1 MAGNMDER
9 VVSMEFDN
17 KQFEKN
23 VKTSMKTIDDLKES
37 LDFDDTGKS
46 FDEFTTKCKK
56 FGKDNCFK
64 DVDDSVSKLRKGI
77 GLLGDSAGGLISQ
90 FAEVTKITAMFEM
103 AEAAVNK
110 LKAAVKSFTIEPISQ
125 GFDKYTTKI
134 NSIKTIAN
142 ATGMAAD
149 QVDASLERLNWFTDE
164 TSASFDSMV
173 QNIGK
178 FTSVGKGLDESITAM
193 QGIAAWGYH
202 SGASIQEQNRAM
214 YNLSQALGT
223 GSVKLIDW
231 KSIENAGM
239 ATKEFKE
246 QAIAAAEAA
255 GTLTR
260 KGDKLFAGT
269 GKKAEEVTV
278 ENFNSTLQKGWFS
291 SDVLMSTLKEYGSF
305 ADKVRKYQE
314 EHPQYALASEAMEA
328 MDAERLAKQD
338 AIYEKYLD
346 TWSKNAGKS
355 SAKIKEDVARINKI
369 ANVKER
375 EKEIKAF
382 AKTIGMSYE
391 ETKKALDDLADCEES
406 LGEKAFKSSQQ
417 AKSFSEAIDATK
429 DAVSTGW
436 MKTFQ
441 YIFGGLDKSIELWS
455 DVTEILW
462 DLFAAGASFRN
473 NAFMHWAE
481 EFNGW
486 ADLWNA
492 DEEKGPLGALRNI
505 ANTIIEL
512 KELLGSSFKNVFF
525 PELAKITGE
534 IFGEEDAKT
543 MAKNGLKTT
552 DQLKQWREGN
562 YMGYQIKN
570 VTKGIREFTAKIREF
585 FTNAE
590 NLEKIRTIFT
600 SIATAV
606 KFAVDTVGSFFKS
619 VGDFIKKSGIIQDM
633 LGLVSRI
640 AAKITEIF
648 GKIQKS
654 GFIKNLFGKI
664 SDTFVWLYTTV
675 KRWVNEIKEFFEET
689 GIGQAIRDFFKRIE
703 EFFLGGENDVDETGK
718 KTESGFFR
726 AFGWIKDVKAWF
738 DKINLKDVL
747 YTVRDFI
754 VNFGTLWGAFTA
766 ALNGEEVNSDQLVAS
781 GLPEN
786 LKGAADVFA
795 NVGKALSGVF
805 GFFKSVWEGFTG
817 WLESSGIL
825 PTLRSWWE
833 GISSWFEGIKKDI
846 SENGFFGWIGSVF
859 SGLWQTITGIFS
871 GGDGLE
877 ELEDYATPLSSMVGD
892 GKKKGV
898 FANIVT
904 ALKNA
909 ANGIKKA
916 FNWVKDKFNIVI
928 NWLTEKWQQFTS
940 WLETSGVLP
949 AIRSFWE
956 KVKIFFTNFGEV
968 WAAFKTSL
976 SGQKLDKKALKNS
989 GMDEGLQ
996 GIIETVWGWGNG
1008 IHNAI
1013 EWVKETWGKIT
1024 DWLETSGILPTLRQ
1038 WWSDI
1043 TGWFEGVAKDI
1054 EENGVFGAVSNFFT
1068 GLWEK
1073 ITGLFGGGPNVAEE
1087 AGKAAESAGG
1097 QAGEQEE
1104 TLLSKIFGGFIKNGR
1119 FDLVNGIV
1127 TGISGL
1133 FEIIGSID
1141 WTSISSRIFGVMVDV
1156 INGLNDAC
1164 GRLEIGNIIK
1174 VIQQV
1179 VGAFTGVMIVKTLGD
1194 AFTMVRA
1201 IVKKGKDKS
1210 GLEKFTDLL
1219 AALGTALLQIGISVA
1234 LIAASMWL
1242 ISKIDPDRFDAA
1254 KGVMI
1259 GIGVFLVGF
1268 MLVAYILTRTMG
1280 KDANKLAKTFAAIG
1294 SMFLQ
1299 IAIAVAIMVAAVW
1312 LVTLMLEKDGSIGD
1326 KLRTAL
1332 IIVAGIMVVMAAI
1345 VVLIG
1350 QLTKNVGA
1358 TNIAIGIATF
1368 AGIAILLAVCVAA
1381 ILLLQNVEIGK
1392 AFKVILEIGVLLAM
1406 ITAVLVI
1413 LSKTVKKFNPKML
1426 VGMITMAVML
1436 ALIVAA
1442 FYLLKDVPAG
1452 HLIET
1457 AGAIAIVIGVLVGA
1471 LALCG
1476 VLGTK
1481 ILIGAGVL
1489 AAGLVILAAALL
1501 AVSAMA
1507 TGVMNNCVTFMSS
1520 LAAMSNS
1527 AKLVDLDAIT
1537 TALGVLPIIY
1547 NGLSLVR
1554 HVDTKP
1560 ALELVQAAWDVFT
1573 QLKLASFAAM
1583 LISEKQ
1589 FEKVFG
1595 KDGQGGIL
1603 QMVQTGMSSVTDTGW
1618 KASALGRSV
1627 NTLAENLKL
1636 IGQAGAD
1643 LSKDAGGKTLEEGI
1657 HTVKD
1662 KLGEIQEIVQMAIS
1676 MSTIGEDGT
1685 IDEDFLTKFSVGVG
1699 NIGAALKL
1707 YNEALA
1713 TFEKEGENGAE
1724 GIEASE
1730 LATSVS
1736 TEAISKALQSVM
1748 AVLGSATFDQSQIQ
1762 EVEKWAGL
1770 DTGTNGG
1777 TLFAL
1782 GLTNIATAM
1791 TSFAKSATEF
1801 NSDDVDK
1808 AIESLDKLADIKG
1821 KFETNSPA
1829 DYKEMMDGVSEWGDG
1844 GSFQTAISG
1853 MGTAISAF
1861 GTSVQNLP
1869 SNAVKQAT
1877 NALDTLAVI
1886 YEKLKGEGTVE
1897 SYLAKIGSL
1906 TIGGSETTVQGVE
1919 TTFQGFAAGI
1929 SKLADGLAAFS
1940 AALTDKDIG
1949 YDQGKVD
1956 AAVKILQDMTKIET
1970 ELKSVKVD
1978 GNWWH
1983 DLLFGENGIKK
1994 LGENMAG
2001 LGSRLATFSQELAAA
2016 GGFDIDVE
2024 GDLWKNIS
2032 GVITFLADIQAQM
2045 NNLVWS
2051 SETYDDE
2058 TGQMMG
2064 YVNTAGYTI
2073 TDLANG
2079 LDKIREAMVR
2089 FNEAM
2094 QKTYDAGNG
2103 GYKLGS
2109 WDTSNFENIK
2119 SVITFLKD
2127 ISVDLKTA
2135 GLENNKFYDLE
2146 NLGNDMQQ
2154 MFNKL
2159 DNSKMGEFLTKLQ
2172 NFQDM
2177 TEALK
2182 TFTGGD
2188 AASFNT
2194 QGITLAAEMI
2204 MGFANRLISADASDG
2219 KGTLGSAF
2227 ASLLSEIE
2235 KYNTDF
2241 NTKGKAAGEQYAAG
2255 FGKTDKGG
2263 NPALLNDILNKL
2275 VSAVGAYEQQFFDKG
2290 KALGDKFVEGFK
2302 NEQGVV
2308 LINRHSVFVSSI
2320 TDTLSKII
2328 GEMDNYLEQYKAKGK
2343 SAGESYAAGFQE
2355 GLEGSGMSSL
2365 TPIVAMDNNGQTA
2378 TATGL
2383 GAILTTFGYATST
2396 DIATLAERLDT
2407 INAHF
2412 TNPIKV
2418 DDAHTDIV
2426 NAIGTTNEKLGDLK
2440 DIKSDV
2446 GALKTDVKNL
2456 KVYIDSKILVG
2467 AIAPEMNRKLGAM
2480 ANVSP

>member
-23 VKTSMKTIDDLKES
+23 VRTSMKTIDDLKES
-37 LDFDDTGKS
+37 LDFDDTGES
-46 FDEFTTKCKK
+46 FDEFTKKCKK

-103 AEAAVNK
+103 AEAAVNR

-149 QVDASLERLNWFTDE
+149 MVDKSLDRLNWFTDE

-202 SGASIQEQNRAM
+202 SGASVQEQNRAM

-260 KGDKLFAGT
+260 KGDKLFAG
-269 GKKAEEVTV
+269 KEEVTV
-278 ENFNSTLQKGWFS
+278 ENFNSTLQKGWFT
-291 SDVLMSTLKEYGSF
+291 SDVLMDVLKEYGSF

-338 AIYEKYLD
+338 AIWEKYLT
-346 TWSKNAGKS
+346 TWSEKSGKTS
-355 SAKIKEDVARINKI
+355 NKVKEEVARINKI

-382 AKTIGMSYE
+382 AKTVGMSYE
-391 ETKKALDDLADCEES
+391 EAKCVLDDLASTEET

-417 AKSFSEAIDATK
+417 SKSFSDSIEATK

-436 MKTFQ
+436 MNTFQ

-462 DLFAAGASFRN
+462 DLFAAGASFLN
-473 NAFMHWAE
+473 SAFMHWAE

-492 DEEKGPLGALRNI
+492 NEENGPLGALRNI
-505 ANTIIEL
+505 MDTIIEL
-512 KELLGSSFKNVFF
+512 KDLLGSSFRNVFF

-552 DQLKQWREGN
+552 DQLKHWREGN
-562 YMGYQIKN
+562 YMGYQIKQ
-570 VTKGIREFTAKIREF
+570 VTSGIREFTAKIRAF
-585 FTNAE
+585 FTEAG
-590 NLEKIRTIFT
+590 NLEKIKTIFT
-600 SIATAV
+600 SIATV
-606 KFAVDTVGSFFKS
+606 VRFAVDTIGGFFRAIGNF
-619 VGDFIKKSGIIQDM
+619 VTKSGILRDT
-633 LGLVSRI
+633 LSVVSAI
-640 AAKITEIF
+640 AQKITDF
-648 GKIQKS
+648 VGRIQKS
-654 GFIKNLFGKI
+654 GFVKNLFGKI
-664 SDTFVWLYTTV
+664 SDTFVWFYQTV
-675 KRWVNEIKEFFEET
+675 KRWIDEIREFFEET
-689 GIGQAIRDFFKRIE
+689 GIGQAIRDFFKGIE
-703 EFFLGGENDVDETGK
+703 EFFLGGEGDLDEHGK

-726 AFGWIKDVKAWF
+726 AFGWVRDVKAWF
-738 DKINLKDVL
+738 DKINLKQVL
-747 YTVRDFI
+747 YDVKAFI
-754 VNFGTLWGAFTA
+754 ENFGTLWGAFTA
-766 ALNGEEVNSDQLVAS
+766 ALNGEEVNSDQLVAA

-786 LKGAADVFA
+786 LKGAVDVFS

-805 GFFKSVWEGFTG
+805 SFFKGVWEGLVN
-817 WLESSGIL
+817 WLETSGIL

-833 GISSWFEGIKKDI
+833 GISGWFEGIKKDI

-859 SGLWQTITGIFS
+859 SGLWETITGIFS
-871 GGDGLE
+871 GDDGLV

-909 ANGIKKA
+909 ASGIKKA
-916 FNWVKDKFNIVI
+916 FNWVKDKFEIVI
-928 NWLTEKWQQFTS
+928 NWLTEKWSQFTN
-940 WLETSGVLP
+940 WLETSGILP

-1087 AGKAAESAGG
+1087 AGKAADAAGEN
-1097 QAGEQEE
+1097 AGEQKEGFF
-1104 TLLSKIFGGFIKNGR
+1104 SKIFSGFFNEEGR
-1119 FDLVNGIV
+1119 FDLIHGIA
-1127 TGISGL
+1127 TGVSKL
-1133 FEIIGSID
+1133 FELIGSID

-1179 VGAFTGVMIVKTLGD
+1179 VGAFTGIMVVKTLSD

-1201 IVKKGKDKS
+1201 IAKKGKDKS
-1210 GLEKFTDLL
+1210 GLEKFTDML

-1242 ISKIDPDRFDAA
+1242 ISKIDPERFDAA

-1299 IAIAVAIMVAAVW
+1299 IAIAIAIMVAAVW

-1358 TNIAIGIATF
+1358 TNISIGIATF

-1481 ILIGAGVL
+1481 ILIGAGVF

-1501 AVSAMA
+1501 VVSAMA

-1583 LISEKQ
+1583 LISEKH

-1730 LATSVS
+1730 LATPVS

-1869 SNAVKQAT
+1869 PNAVKQAT

-1897 SYLAKIGSL
+1897 NYLAKIGSL

-2032 GVITFLADIQAQM
+2032 GVITFLADIQTQM

-2051 SETYDDE
+2051 SENYDAE
-2058 TGQMMG
+2058 SGSYSSMNNMS
-2064 YVNTAGYTI
+2064 YTI
-2073 TDLANG
+2073 SDLADG
-2079 LDKIREAMVR
+2079 MDRIREALVN
-2089 FNEAM
+2089 FNNAM

-2194 QGITLAAEMI
+2194 QGIALAAEMI

-2241 NTKGKAAGEQYAAG
+2241 NVKGKAAGEQYAAG

-2290 KALGDKFVEGFK
+2290 KALGNKFVEGFK
-2302 NEQGVV
+2302 NDQGVE

-2396 DIATLAERLDT
+2396 DIGTLAERLDT

-2418 DDAHTDIV
+2418 DDAHADIV
-2426 NAIGTTNEKLGDLK
+2426 QAIGKTNEKLGDLK
-2440 DIKSDV
+2440 DIKTDV
-2446 GALKTDVKNL
+2446 GLLKTEVNNL
-2456 KVYIDSKILVG
+2456 KVYINADKLVG
-2467 AIAPEMNRKLGAM
+2467 EIKYKMDRALGGLS
-2480 ANVSP
+2480 NVSP